1 MPHASDLEEFGLEV
15 ERENHALI
23 TPPTRTTRAGG
34 SVLPLTTPTKEQR
47 TLLQTSNSRTPTFIQ
62 QRGSGILKWTILLLA
77 LTMAVFLHLQQES
90 DTTQYVEQ
98 TLLADVEECI
108 DDPEF
113 SIMLKSEKNCASY
126 VANIGRRPLLE
137 SRCSSPIGI
146 PDEDGF
152 QKLLKH
158 FCRKS
163 CGLCGTED
171 TISEDESDEE
181 IEEEVHVIAE
191 EIEEKELE
199 EEIEKELEEEIELEK
214 ELEEQEKEMMNDGAD
229 ENEEEDGAE
238 DGEEDEGVD
247 GNVQQQHQEEAVPS
261 DEEDSDNEGGDNAT
275 NGEEDGEGSD
285 NVQSSDIAE
294 EEFVGVAPAEEGG
307 ESTIVE
313 QGDNNST
320 ESYIGDVSM
329 AVEEPNDAGGESD
342 APAEDAKRANDYVAE
357 VKNDTV
363 VVVVEDMEEKTP
375 AVEASVEGKTSNQQA
390 VVDFGGKFTLQ
401 HIQATREAAT
411 NLIEELEQYYS
422 GTDQAK
428 RMMLDAWQSPWKF
441 DNPKDERVDK
451 IVDTIARALVTDN
464 QSEFVIGTIGSSV
477 AAGHDNCHYDS
488 YESQLERTF
497 GPVWEAAGMKF
508 VNQNSGIGGEIPEYL
523 PHTFDF
529 SLRASHK

>member
-47 TLLQTSNSRTPTFIQ
+47 TLLQSSNSRTFIQ
-62 QRGSGILKWTILLLA
+62 QRGGSGILKWTILLLA

-98 TLLADVEECI
+98 TLLLADVEECI

-113 SIMLKSEKNCASY
+113 SLMLKSEKNCASY
-126 VANIGRRPLLE
+126 VANVGRKPLLE

-163 CGLCGTED
+163 CGLCGTDD
-171 TISEDESDEE
+171 TISQDESDEE

-214 ELEEQEKEMMNDGAD
+214 ELEEQEKEMMNDDGAD

-238 DGEEDEGVD
+238 DGVDMEEDGGVD
-247 GNVQQQHQEEAVPS
+247 GNVQEEEEEAVPS
-261 DEEDSDNEGGDNAT
+261 DEEDSDNEGGDNVA

-285 NVQSSDIAE
+285 VIQSSDIAE

-320 ESYIGDVSM
+320 ESYIGDVPM

-342 APAEDAKRANDYVAE
+342 APAEDANDYVAE

-363 VVVVEDMEEKTP
+363 VVVVMT
-375 AVEASVEGKTSNQQA
+375 
-390 VVDFGGKFTLQ
+390 
-401 HIQATREAAT
+401 
-411 NLIEELEQYYS
+411 
-422 GTDQAK
+422 
-428 RMMLDAWQSPWKF
+428 WK
-441 DNPKDERVDK
+441 KK
-451 IVDTIARALVTDN
+451 HL
-464 QSEFVIGTIGSSV
+464 
-477 AAGHDNCHYDS
+477 
-488 YESQLERTF
+488 L
-497 GPVWEAAGMKF
+497 
-508 VNQNSGIGGEIPEYL
+508 
-523 PHTFDF
+523 
-529 SLRASHK
+529 